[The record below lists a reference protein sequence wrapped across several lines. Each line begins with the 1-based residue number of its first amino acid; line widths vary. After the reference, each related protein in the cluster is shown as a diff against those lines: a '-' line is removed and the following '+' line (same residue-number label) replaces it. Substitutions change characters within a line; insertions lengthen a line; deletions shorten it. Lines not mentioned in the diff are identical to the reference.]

1 MNNLFVRYGLL
12 LSIAFTSCKSM
23 KNLAAKDNSGSS
35 KKSNSTYSGNP
46 QFLDNISVNPGTQRV
61 SKIESYNSSKSG
73 AVKPFNNKNLE
84 DAAYMQVKYATIL
97 DVPVEEVSNQLLFEN
112 LDYWWGTRYCMGG
125 STQSCID
132 CSAFTQ
138 TIMSEV
144 YKTHIPRT
152 AQQQYDS
159 SIHIESYELAEG
171 DLVFFHTSGKG
182 ISHVGIYIANN
193 KFAHASVS
201 SGVIISDL
209 NESYWKTRF
218 RGAGR
223 VRSLRGF

>member
-1 MNNLFVRYGLL
+1 MNRLYLRYALL
-12 LSIAFTSCKSM
+12 LSVAFTSCKSM
-23 KNLAAKDNSGSS
+23 QHLAAKDNSGSS
-35 KKSNSTYSGNP
+35 KKSNTNNGESP
-46 QFLDNISVNPGTQRV
+46 RFLDDISVTPGTQRV
-61 SKIESYNSSKSG
+61 SKIEGTSPAKSIPP
-73 AVKPFNNKNLE
+73 KPFNTKNLE

-97 DVPVEEVSNQLLFEN
+97 DIPVESVSNMLLFEN
-112 LDYWWGTRYCMGG
+112 IDYWWGTKYCLGG
-125 STQSCID
+125 STESCID

-138 TIMSEV
+138 TLMSEV

-159 SIHIESYELAEG
+159 SAHIDSYELTEG
-171 DLVFFHTSGKG
+171 DLVFFQTSGRG
-182 ISHVGIYIANN
+182 ISHVGVYIANN

-209 NESYWKTRF
+209 NESYWKTKY

-223 VRSLRGF
+223 VLK